1 MVEETY
7 PYNTNTQAITS
18 NAEDMWSIVQAEND
32 YDPFPEFLYLGGDIS
47 DGLLAWIQ
55 IGINMTVNYTD
66 NSYYNIAAYLEEDG
80 GHENSGSSLGGSGSS
95 SPNGTMNETFP
106 SSITAL

>member
-1 MVEETY
+1 
-7 PYNTNTQAITS
+7 
-18 NAEDMWSIVQAEND
+18 
-32 YDPFPEFLYLGGDIS
+32 
-47 DGLLAWIQ
+47 
-55 IGINMTVNYTD
+55 MTVNYTD